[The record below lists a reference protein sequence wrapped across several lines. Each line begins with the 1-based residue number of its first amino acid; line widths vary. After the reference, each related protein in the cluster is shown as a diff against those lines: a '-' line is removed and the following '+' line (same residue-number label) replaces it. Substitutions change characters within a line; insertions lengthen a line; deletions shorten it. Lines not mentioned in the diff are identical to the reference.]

1 MRSATKRW
9 QIFKK
14 VLEDRDMAV
23 KGIEENFQTLS
34 MCFWPENYGTVLE
47 GLKSNSIP
55 VTKVDYLFSS
65 LVSDEEHWE
74 RLQLLMDAL
83 RKSKTV
89 NEIRLSQHYDLSR
102 KQYTLSTKN
111 LKLFSSSK
119 CKIKSLTIGISIEKS
134 ALKLL
139 TRELEKNTSIR
150 KLEVLDAYGCLEA
163 LMTNKSITDLTVKSY
178 RLDFCSIFAKALQ
191 TNESITKLTISEKGM
206 KIPLAELHELLSAV
220 SQMSCLKYLKLTLAT
235 NQWPWAALTQVIK
248 NNPLLATLKL
258 YSEWS
263 GREQDNDLYKHQ
275 DLIVPAIGSHPS
287 LRYLSVSDINF
298 YTIVNGLQNNSTLT
312 RLHLPVKLLVY
323 DRSLMT
329 LLTSIK

>member
-1 MRSATKRW
+1 MRSATRRW
-9 QIFKK
+9 QTFKK
-14 VLEDRDMAV
+14 ELEERDMAV
-23 KGIEENFQTLS
+23 KGIEETFPTLS
-34 MCFWPENYGTVLE
+34 MCFWPENYGIILE
-47 GLKSNSIP
+47 GLKTNSIP

-65 LVSDEEHWE
+65 LVSDEEHWQ
-74 RLQLLMDAL
+74 RLQQLLDAL

-89 NEIRLSQHYDLSR
+89 NELRLTQQYDMLR

-134 ALKLL
+134 AMKLL
-139 TRELEKNTSIR
+139 TKELEKNTSIQ

-163 LMTNKSITDLTVKSY
+163 LKTNKSITDLTVKSY
-178 RLDFCSIFAKALQ
+178 RLDFCSTFAKALQ
-191 TNESITKLTISEKGM
+191 ANKSITSLTINENG
-206 KIPLAELHELLSAV
+206 KIHQAELQELFSAM
-220 SQMSCLKYLKLTLAT
+220 SQMSCLRYLKLTLAA

-248 NNPLLATLKL
+248 SNPLLTTLKL

-263 GREQDNDLYKHQ
+263 GRDQDNDLYKDQ
-275 DLIVPAIGSHPS
+275 DLIVPALKAHPS

-298 YTIVNGLQNNSTLT
+298 YTIVNALHNNATLT
-312 RLHLPVKLLVY
+312 RLHVPVKMLVY